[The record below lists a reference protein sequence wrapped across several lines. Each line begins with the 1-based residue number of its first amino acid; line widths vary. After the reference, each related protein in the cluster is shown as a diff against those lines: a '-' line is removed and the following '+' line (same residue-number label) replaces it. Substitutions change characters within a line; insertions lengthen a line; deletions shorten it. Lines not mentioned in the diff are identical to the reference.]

1 MLALAAVSV
10 RLLSQGVL
18 GLQAPFVTF
27 YLAVVI
33 AAALLGAGPAILV
46 ALCGAVGALYFFVQP
61 LYSFKVTSAADAVW
75 LGFYFLVCAAV
86 IVAMEAQRRARRD
99 SETSAKL
106 AHDRSIQLQAE
117 TAERQRAQEAELQHR
132 RWFETTLK
140 SIGDAVIATD
150 SAGRLTFLNPVAED
164 LTGWKTTEA
173 ADKPI
178 HEVFVIRNEE
188 TGALAEI
195 PVQRVL
201 RDGRIVGLANHTIL
215 FGRDGRVTP
224 IDDSAAPIRS
234 SDGEIK
240 GVVLVFRDISERRA
254 AERAMK
260 QSLVDMERFAY
271 VASHDLQEPLRT
283 VSTFAT
289 LLERRCGASLDADG
303 REYLQFITGGV
314 ARMRHLVSDLL
325 TYSRAGSGAL
335 RVEQVAAAEI
345 VTDAL
350 SSLHAAVEAADANIT
365 VHDLPVIQGDRLK
378 LAQVFQ
384 NLIGNSIKFRCHD
397 RPCEIEVGAET
408 REGSWV
414 FYVRDN
420 GMGFDE
426 VYAGRIFEMFQRLSS
441 APQSGS
447 GIGLAIAKRIVET
460 HHGEIWAKS
469 KLGEGA
475 TFRFSL
481 PMASVTAAA
490 AHANSSH

>member
-1 MLALAAVSV
+1 
-10 RLLSQGVL
+10 
-18 GLQAPFVTF
+18 
-27 YLAVVI
+27 
-33 AAALLGAGPAILV
+33 
-46 ALCGAVGALYFFVQP
+46 
-61 LYSFKVTSAADAVW
+61 
-75 LGFYFLVCAAV
+75 
-86 IVAMEAQRRARRD
+86 
-99 SETSAKL
+99 
-106 AHDRSIQLQAE
+106 
-117 TAERQRAQEAELQHR
+117 
-132 RWFETTLK
+132 
-140 SIGDAVIATD
+140 
-150 SAGRLTFLNPVAED
+150 
-164 LTGWKTTEA
+164 
-173 ADKPI
+173 
-178 HEVFVIRNEE
+178 
-188 TGALAEI
+188 
-195 PVQRVL
+195 
-201 RDGRIVGLANHTIL
+201 
-215 FGRDGRVTP
+215 
-224 IDDSAAPIRS
+224 
-234 SDGEIK
+234 
-240 GVVLVFRDISERRA
+240 
-254 AERAMK
+254 MK

-469 KLGEGA
+469 KLGEGGGGA
-475 TFRFSL
+475 VYLVTSKKDNSEWALKESCVWLARVRFRPDQLKLELRTPS
-481 PMASVTAAA
+481 P
-490 AHANSSH
+490 